1 NLGAYS
7 EVESSYWDGSA
18 AGWRATWNPGQSVAV
33 AEKPVA
39 EPTTEST
46 GSMQV
51 HLPLLN
57 GSVLS
62 IFTTL
67 NLSFLPCECTSRR
80 SASCLALLESRL
92 MMLLSVTDVMS
103 SVLILLSFTELL
115 TLFPSEGT
123 IARPYWELV
132 GITGAVLS
140 AALPALKNTSS
151 LENVSSETATS
162 MLNTM
167 KTSLRRSV
175 QHSSRI
181 VQLNKIENKT
191 SVSKPLPVFRY
202 SISDERDHR
211 VYVWGL
217 ADHGALG
224 TLKTTMFDKGISY
237 IPKPKRLV
245 FGERHD
251 VTNITCG
258 YGFTAFAVR
267 SKDKNIL
274 YGSGINTDSQ
284 LGKKSRFELIFTY
297 SISVELLLDARSKSS
312 LFNAPLGFNEM
323 DKRFP
328 NSLIT
333 EPRPIN
339 LPVKDSSAKV
349 LDMAAGRAHLLVLTN
364 EGLFT
369 LGNNAYGQCGRPIIP
384 NENYEKSRVIHH
396 ISDIKE
402 KKVKAVTAGQDHSVL
417 LTESGEVYTFGW
429 GADGQTGLAH
439 YRNEYRPSL
448 VKGDLAGQHI
458 IKIACVADCVLA
470 LSEVSIKEILTRF
483 EPYVVTDKGT
493 VFGWGNSEYAQLFME
508 GENQQVNI
516 ATELDVLKQLGHIV
530 DIASGGCF
538 CMVLNNTGDV
548 YVWGYGILGLGPEV
562 KKVSQPTKIPSVLFG
577 NNAYQKNTK
586 VVKIFCGMSHLAAL
600 TNMGDLYMWGCNKFG
615 SLGLGD
621 LKDQYFPLK

>member
-1 NLGAYS
+1 
-7 EVESSYWDGSA
+7 
-18 AGWRATWNPGQSVAV
+18 
-33 AEKPVA
+33 
-39 EPTTEST
+39 
-46 GSMQV
+46 
-51 HLPLLN
+51 
-57 GSVLS
+57 
-62 IFTTL
+62 
-67 NLSFLPCECTSRR
+67 
-80 SASCLALLESRL
+80 
-92 MMLLSVTDVMS
+92 
-103 SVLILLSFTELL
+103 
-115 TLFPSEGT
+115 
-123 IARPYWELV
+123 
-132 GITGAVLS
+132 
-140 AALPALKNTSS
+140 
-151 LENVSSETATS
+151 
-162 MLNTM
+162 MLNTI

-175 QHSSRI
+175 QQPSRI

-191 SVSKPLPVFRY
+191 VSKPLPVFRY

-224 TLKTTMFDKGISY
+224 TLKTTKFDKSISY

-245 FGERHD
+245 FGEKHD

-284 LGKKSRFELIFTY
+284 LG
-297 SISVELLLDARSKSS
+297 
-312 LFNAPLGFNEM
+312 FNEM
-323 DKRFP
+323 DRKFP
-328 NSLIT
+328 NGLIT
-333 EPRPIN
+333 EPRLIN
-339 LPVKDSSAKV
+339 LPVKDSSTKV
-349 LDMAAGRAHLLVLTN
+349 LDMAAGRAHLLVLTD

-384 NENYEKSRVIHH
+384 EENYEKSRIIHH
-396 ISDIKE
+396 IPNIKE

-417 LTESGEVYTFGW
+417 LTECGEVYTFGW

-470 LSEVSIKEILTRF
+470 LS
-483 EPYVVTDKGT
+483 DKGI
-493 VFGWGNSEYAQLFME
+493 VFGWGNSEYAQLFIE

-516 ATELDVLKQLGHIV
+516 ATELSALKQLGHIV

-538 CMVLNNTGDV
+538 CMVLNNVGDV

-621 LKDQYFPLK
+621 LKDQYFPLKVTVGAQVKKVACGIDHTVALCKPFI